1 MSRFE
6 IMQVENGFMVI
17 GRNKTFVFENLKS
30 LLTFLIEEYS
40 DKKEKENDQSATK
53 KM

>member
-1 MSRFE
+1 MKKFE
-6 IMQVENGFMVI
+6 IIPVENGFMVI
-17 GRNKTFVFENLKS
+17 GRNKTFVFENLQS
-30 LLTFLIEEYS
+30 LLNFLIKEYS